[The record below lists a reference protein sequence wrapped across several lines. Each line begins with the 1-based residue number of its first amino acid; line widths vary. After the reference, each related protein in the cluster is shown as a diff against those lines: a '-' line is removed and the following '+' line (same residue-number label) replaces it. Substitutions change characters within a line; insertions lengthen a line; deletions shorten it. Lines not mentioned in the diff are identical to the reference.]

1 MAGVYEKN
9 NVAAAAAEDNL
20 AGSSRSGEPIRNR
33 NSYQWNPRD
42 EPLVHEP
49 AACQPP
55 VLLDPPPTPHPR
67 LFNPQQMRFLF
78 HKKLQ
83 NSDVRAIGRIVI
95 PKREAECHFPVLESK
110 EAGLWLHLDDMDYMQ
125 VWTVRFR
132 FWPNERSRMYIFDHT
147 RSLIQGHGLSA
158 GDTVMLFKDDQLG
171 SYLIRARRDAV
182 RPSSHPTTHNT
193 IRLPSR
199 LPYDPLQDFEVESYV
214 VPRVLKYN
222 HQTTENFA
230 VNVGV
235 MNESRSNN
243 NLEGVQITE
252 QDHQTTVCS
261 NNNVD
266 VVVAPVEE
274 HHQTSVHENNNVA
287 MEDYQTINAN
297 YNVITNGEAANEM
310 IFRNLDDHNSSTLTS
325 LSSLFESDNHGSS
338 YDFGYPID
346 ESWKVGMYDMDFDFS
361 NFSLPK

>member
-67 LFNPQQMRFLF
+67 
-78 HKKLQ
+78 
-83 NSDVRAIGRIVI
+83 
-95 PKREAECHFPVLESK
+95 REAECHFPVLESK
-110 EAGLWLHLDDMDYMQ
+110 EAGLWLHLDDMDYMH
-125 VWTVRFR
+125 VWTGD
-132 FWPNERSRMYIFDHT
+132 SG
-147 RSLIQGHGLSA
+147 SLIQGHGLSA

-199 LPYDPLQDFEVESYV
+199 LPYDPLQDFEVESSV

-230 VNVGV
+230 VNVDV

-274 HHQTSVHENNNVA
+274 HHQISVHENNNVA

-297 YNVITNGEAANEM
+297 YNVITNVEAANEM

-346 ESWKVGMYDMDFDFS
+346 ESWKVGMDDMDFDFS